1 MLISKIFC
9 YLLLN
14 MYRHFDC
21 MYVWLPPVLC
31 AYEIQQRT
39 SGTLELEL

>member
-14 MYRHFDC
+14 MYRHFAC

-31 AYEIQQRT
+31 TYEVQQRA
-39 SGTLELEL
+39 SDTLELKL